1 MFRSAAVIA
10 LSGWALAACSPVF
23 NWREVRALP
32 AGLKAALPCK
42 PDKGARDVSMAG
54 RDVSLQVLGCDTG
67 GATFALMFAD
77 IGDAGRTGEVLALW
91 KAASLANLRS
101 TAARETPF
109 VPAGAP
115 ALRESV
121 QVVASG
127 ARADG
132 SPVESQAAYFARGS
146 HVFQAVIYADRV
158 KPEMSES
165 FFAGLAFE

>member
-77 IGDAGRTGEVLALW
+77 VGDAGRTGEVLALW

-101 TAARETPF
+101 TA
-109 VPAGAP
+109 
-115 ALRESV
+115 
-121 QVVASG
+121 G
-127 ARADG
+127 ARRLSFLPERQPCA
-132 SPVESQAAYFARGS
+132 SRCRWWPAERARTAARSRARRRIS
-146 HVFQAVIYADRV
+146 RAAAMCSRR
-158 KPEMSES
+158 
-165 FFAGLAFE
+165 